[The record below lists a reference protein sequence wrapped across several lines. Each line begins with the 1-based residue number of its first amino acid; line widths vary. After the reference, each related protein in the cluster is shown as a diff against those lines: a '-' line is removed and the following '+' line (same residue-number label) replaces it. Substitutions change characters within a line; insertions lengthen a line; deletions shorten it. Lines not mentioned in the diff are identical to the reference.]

1 MLNTSAAEQQVSIEE
16 IRNYYISGCKQSS
29 DFKTGLEYERLPVS
43 VKTGKNVDYSEE
55 NGINNLLGK
64 IGKNKGWCYITDD
77 YNIIGLRNPE
87 KTITLEPGC
96 QFEYSIFP
104 LKSISEIKSSIEKTD
119 KEIKHHLEE
128 SGIALLNYGV
138 SPIVTYRNINLI
150 PKRRYKIMAKYMW
163 GILADVMMRE
173 TAGFQCA
180 FDYESE
186 EDAAEKFI
194 VANKLSPFVTAMF
207 ANSPIRGGV
216 DTGYKSFR
224 ALSWLNT
231 DNERCGFAFNL
242 DDAFTFDTYIRKILK
257 APVIFVE
264 KEGLPVEINGRIN
277 FETYMQNGFE
287 GFVPTMKDYMLS
299 ANLCFPEVR
308 MNDFIEIR
316 NQDCNRKELV
326 LAGLALYKGILY
338 NKDALNETKNLLK
351 PFKHIDFS
359 ELRYDVPRLALESEI
374 KGQKISEICKEILK
388 ISENGLKK
396 QGFNEEKYLDAIKEY
411 TMSGISPADEILKN
425 WNGSWDKNP
434 QKLIEWVIKQNA

>member
-1 MLNTSAAEQQVSIEE
+1 MLNTSAAEHQVSIEE
-16 IRNYYISGCKQSS
+16 IRNYYVSGCKKNT
-29 DFKTGLEYERLPVS
+29 DCKIGLEYERLPIS
-43 VKTGKNVDYSEE
+43 VKTGKNTDYSEV
-55 NGINNLLGK
+55 NGINTLLKK
-64 IGKNKGWCYITDD
+64 IGQNSEWSYITDA

-96 QFEYSIFP
+96 QFEYSISP
-104 LKSISEIKSSIEKTD
+104 LKSVSEINSSIEKTD
-119 KEIKHHLEE
+119 KEIKKYLDEL
-128 SGIALLNYGV
+128 GITLLNYGV
-138 SPIVTYRNINLI
+138 SPVVTFKNINLI

-186 EDAAEKFI
+186 EDAARKFI

-207 ANSPIRGGV
+207 ANSPVRGGV

-242 DDAFTFDTYIRKILK
+242 DDAFTFDTYIGKIMK
-257 APVIFVE
+257 APVIFIE
-264 KEGLPVEINGRIN
+264 KEGLPVEINGRMN
-277 FETYMQNGFE
+277 FENYMQNGFE

-308 MNDFIEIR
+308 LNDFIEIR
-316 NQDCNRKELV
+316 NQDCNRKDLV
-326 LAGLALYKGILY
+326 LAGLALYKGIMY
-338 NKDALNETKNLLK
+338 DKDAMAEVENL
-351 PFKHIDFS
+351 FRGYKHIDFS
-359 ELRYDVPRLALESEI
+359 ELRYDVPRSGMESEI
-374 KGQKISEICKEILK
+374 QGQKISDICKEIIK
-388 ISENGLKK
+388 ISENSLKK
-396 QGFNEEKYLDAIKEY
+396 LGEEKYLDSIKEY

-425 WNGSWDKNP
+425 WYGSWDKNP
-434 QKLIEWVIKQNA
+434 QKLIEWIMKQNA